1 MIPTSDPSFKVGD
14 TVLPGD
20 DVTEAVRTVDVNKI
34 VLGPGLRRMGA
45 RVIVSRPGVMRMPRN
60 NVFHVDAYQK
70 RYIPVKD
77 ENVVGVVTNA
87 GGDVFR
93 VDIGASVPASLSYL
107 EFEHATK
114 KNRPNIQVY
123 IFFLYIYI

>member
-1 MIPTSDPSFKVGD
+1 MIPTNDLTFKVGD

-20 DVTEAVRTVDVNKI
+20 DVTEAIRTGDANKI

-45 RVIVSRPGVMRMPRN
+45 RVMVSRPGVLRMPRN

-77 ENVVGVVTNA
+77 ENVVGIVTNA
-87 GGDVFR
+87 GDVYR

-114 KNRPNIQVY
+114 KNRPNIQVC
-123 IFFLYIYI
+123 IVPNLLYC